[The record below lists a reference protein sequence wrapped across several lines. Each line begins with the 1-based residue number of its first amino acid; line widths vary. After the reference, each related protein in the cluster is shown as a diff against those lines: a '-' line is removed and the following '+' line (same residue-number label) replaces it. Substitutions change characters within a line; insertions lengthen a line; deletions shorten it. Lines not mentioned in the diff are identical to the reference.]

1 MKLSATL
8 ANANIHTQSDKEVS
22 QSDNKAIAGRTFW
35 QSLTTRFWA
44 YTEETRQTDTKS
56 FEGLL

>member
-8 ANANIHTQSDKEVS
+8 ANANILAQTHKEVS
-22 QSDNKAIAGRTFW
+22 PSDKTAPTGWAQWR
-35 QSLTTRFWA
+35 SLTARFWS
-44 YTEETRQTDTKS
+44 YTEETAQTETKS